1 MVRRAQN
8 KGIVDDDEINA
19 DIADTVLRYAG
30 EHYLSLKEKLR
41 LKAYIYA
48 AIRGLDVLQ
57 ELLDDSSITEIMV
70 NGTDDIFV

>member
-48 AIRGLDVLQ
+48 AIRGLDVK
-57 ELLDDSSITEIMV
+57 SSTFREY
-70 NGTDDIFV
+70 GYTGRDQ